1 MTLDFNGLKR
11 YSLTV
16 KNSRR
21 AERGFRMMHTSI
33 SNFISRDT
41 FFRFIKV
48 RYAGRFGYALKG
60 LTG

>member
-21 AERGFRMMHTSI
+21 AERGFLMTKTI
-33 SNFISRDT
+33 LSNFNSQDT
-41 FFRFIKV
+41 FFRFMKV